1 MLEELQPNPNFYGD
15 SLEGEYMRVQPVAS
29 PHAVQQTPTNPAAQ
43 KAKAVAAFNAGK
55 SSYDAPSQ
63 TPIPVDANNIAPE
76 DMSALAQPAQE
87 EAASLAPTEETPAAA
102 PAKEEPKDPALSR
115 QFAHLAKQERQLR
128 AKAQQQQQEFKVQ
141 QDAFQAEKAAYEA
154 KIKDYESGY
163 ISRQQLKDN
172 TLGSLA
178 EANVSY
184 DELTQQ
190 MLNHQPIDART
201 EALVKRLE
209 AKIQGLEDKAN
220 LNVKAQEE
228 QQQQAYRAA
237 VKQIEMDV
245 RQTVSNDPN
254 FETIKATRSISDVVE
269 LIEET
274 YKKDGILL
282 SVEDACNEV
291 ENYLMDEAMKVTR
304 IGKIKRRLEEAGQP
318 KPNPQQT
325 QAPKQQTQG
334 MKTLTNAAASTRKLS
349 ARERALLAFKGELK

>member
-1 MLEELQPNPNFYGD
+1 
-15 SLEGEYMRVQPVAS
+15 MRIQPVAS
-29 PHAVQQTPTNPAAQ
+29 PHAVQQTPTNPVAQ

-55 SSYDAPSQ
+55 SSYDAPQ
-63 TPIPVDANNIAPE
+63 AQEHPVLDANHVAPE
-76 DMSALAQPAQE
+76 EMTAIRPSSPAQE
-87 EAASLAPTEETPAAA
+87 EVASLAPTEETAAA

-128 AKAQQQQQEFKVQ
+128 AKAQQQQQEFKAQ
-141 QDAFQAEKAAYEA
+141 QNAFQAEKAAYEA

-325 QAPKQQTQG
+325 QATKQQPQQ